1 MLRAWRVRRAL
12 GEAGL
17 TVKINPTLIRQETRV
32 TPLHRKKLQLAENAS
47 IPGWIKRPWLRVL
60 YETSDFVHDDDGI
73 SRADVASSEIF
84 RLMEDVWLYRDA
96 LQASKTYA
104 CIEHAI
110 SSTGSFT
117 HKRYSISSRA
127 AIPDCIR
134 ACYLD
139 ILLSMEREG
148 YVAGKQSDFAT
159 AGVGGAIIDQDG
171 SLLRCLGAS
180 HRMAAAIVVGV
191 TGGFPL
197 RIVGA
202 HQAWLHG
209 QGVEAPRDLAR
220 LGPAIR
226 AVESRHA
233 KPNYCQQL

>member
-1 MLRAWRVRRAL
+1 VRRAL

-17 TVKINPTLIRQETRV
+17 TVKINPALIRQETRV
-32 TPLHRKKLQLAENAS
+32 TPLQRKKLRVVETSA
-47 IPGWIKRPWLRVL
+47 IPVWIQRPLKRVL
-60 YETSDFVHDDDGI
+60 FETADFAHDDDGI
-73 SRADVASSEIF
+73 QRADVASSPIF
-84 RLMEDVWLYRDA
+84 RRMEDVWRHRDA
-96 LQASKTYA
+96 IESSDAYASIDA
-104 CIEHAI
+104 AI
-110 SSTGSFT
+110 SATGSFT

-139 ILLSMEREG
+139 ILLSMEGEG
-148 YVAGKQSDFAT
+148 YVAGKRSSFAT
-159 AGVGGAIIDQDG
+159 AGVGNAIIDRDG
-171 SLLRCLGAS
+171 SLLRCFGAS

-202 HQAWLHG
+202 HRAWL
-209 QGVEAPRDLAR
+209 QSQRIESPRDLAR

-226 AVESRHA
+226 AVESLHA
-233 KPNYCQQL
+233 GPGR